1 MFVFPVLLQNQPFLS
16 YLSLKR
22 FTLNSYID
30 NAENFLEMIGECV
43 SKTLSLFPSA
53 RASDFKYFVMFSGKG
68 RNTLRNSTGVFA
80 RKDWSNDDAGSS
92 KKKRWQTLDLTSMMQ
107 ERERI
112 LRAERIYRKEEEIME
127 LWDRTHRKFDLSSDA
142 SEDRIDLG

>member
-1 MFVFPVLLQNQPFLS
+1 MANFRFKLTICQIRNFLS
-16 YLSLKR
+16 RLGLNLLILVVDKDKARFVCFPRTVTESTLFVVLIIFKR

-53 RASDFKYFVMFSGKG
+53 RAFDFKYFVMFSGKG

-80 RKDWSNDDAGSS
+80 RKDSDL
-92 KKKRWQTLDLTSMMQ
+92 TTMLDLLKKSAGKLWTSHQ
-107 ERERI
+107 
-112 LRAERIYRKEEEIME
+112 
-127 LWDRTHRKFDLSSDA
+127 
-142 SEDRIDLG
+142 